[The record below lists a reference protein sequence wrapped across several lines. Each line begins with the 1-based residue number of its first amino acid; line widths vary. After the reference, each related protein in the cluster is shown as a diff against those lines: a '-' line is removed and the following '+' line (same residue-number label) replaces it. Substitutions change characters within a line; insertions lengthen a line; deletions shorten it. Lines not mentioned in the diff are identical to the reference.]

1 MKDCNHRL
9 SHYAFSCGNEDIDK
23 AAFISIKHAQVVKW
37 LHTHLFFSI
46 ILRAPPTIILAPP
59 TIVLAPP
66 MIPLGIPCKSEC
78 EAEGL
83 HQQGPTVY
91 IAQGTILTIL

>member
-1 MKDCNHRL
+1 MYFLVEMKILIKQLL
-9 SHYAFSCGNEDIDK
+9 SLL
-23 AAFISIKHAQVVKW
+23 IKCAQVVKW

-46 ILRAPPTIILAPP
+46 IFRAPPTIILARP

-66 MIPLGIPCKSEC
+66 MIPLGVPCKSEC

-83 HQQGPTVY
+83 HQQGPTV
-91 IAQGTILTIL
+91 